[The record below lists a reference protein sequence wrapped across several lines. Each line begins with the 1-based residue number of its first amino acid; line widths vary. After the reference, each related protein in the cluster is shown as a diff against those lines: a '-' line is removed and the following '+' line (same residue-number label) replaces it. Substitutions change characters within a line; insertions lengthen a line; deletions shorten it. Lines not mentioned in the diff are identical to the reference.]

1 MRKKKRTFRKKVRAA
16 KRDHKFMSIK
26 KLLPILAR
34 SRKQGKKIVFTNGCF
49 DLIHPGH
56 VHLLKTASS
65 FGEILVVA
73 LNTDASVRR
82 LKGRGRPIFPLRER
96 AEIVSS
102 FEFVDYVVSFG
113 AATPAVLIDAILPDV
128 LVKGG
133 DWKLSTI
140 VGRESVE
147 RRGGKVIAIPLRKGR
162 STTVLIERIINRFAN
177 EG

>member
-1 MRKKKRTFRKKVRAA
+1 MKRKKRTIQRKIRKP
-16 KRDHKFMSIK
+16 KSEHKFVSVT
-26 KLLPILAR
+26 KLLPILNKL
-34 SRKQGKKIVFTNGCF
+34 RKQGKTIVFTNGCF

-56 VHLLKTASS
+56 VHLLKRASS

-73 LNTDASVRR
+73 INTDASVRR
-82 LKGRGRPIFPLRER
+82 LKGPGRPIFPLRER

-113 AATPAVLIDAILPDV
+113 EATPASLIDTILPDV

-133 DWKLSTI
+133 DWKPSTI
-140 VGRESVE
+140 VGRQSVE
-147 RRGGKVIAIPLRKGR
+147 RRGGKVITIPLRKGR